1 MNRYTNAYSP
11 FRRPGSMIT
20 SDYSLR
26 PTYSVGS
33 TPEAKAQYKPYSAPN
48 AGTQAR
54 WTGDRNMSM
63 GFPTLAA
70 IGSQI
75 GGGIDNRVD
84 ENRKQREKEA
94 ADREREERRSNRTT
108 TVRRS
113 GGGGSSGRG
122 GGTSAGG
129 ASAGSGAPAVNDPD
143 LTGNLDPNA
152 DPGAPSKPP
161 GGFDPSFLENDYS
174 QPSLFDDP
182 GFSLPPSAPSGALGS
197 QTNYPSTKGNNMN
210 TPWAMKQERTGNAGV
225 FGSVYP
231 GSNNRG
237 PAPTTRTGQPL
248 LGPRNR
254 RRR

>member
-11 FRRPGSMIT
+11 FRRSGSMIT

-26 PTYSVGS
+26 PTYSVGK
-33 TPEAKAQYKPYSAPN
+33 TPEAQAQYKPYSAPN

-75 GGGIDNRVD
+75 GGGINNRV
-84 ENRKQREKEA
+84 EMNRKQREKEA
-94 ADREREERRSNRTT
+94 ADREREERRSDRTT

-113 GGGGSSGRG
+113 GGGGGNTSPG
-122 GGTSAGG
+122 GGSAGF
-129 ASAGSGAPAVNDPD
+129 GAPTVNDPD

-152 DPGAPSKPP
+152 DPGAPPRPP
-161 GGFDPSFLENDYS
+161 GSFDPSFLNEPTQ
-174 QPSLFDDP
+174 QPSLFDDQ
-182 GFSLPPSAPSGALGS
+182 GFALPPSPPSGALGS
-197 QTNYPSTKGNNMN
+197 QTNYPSMKGNNMN
-210 TPWAMKQERTGNAGV
+210 TPWAMKQERTGNADE
-225 FGSVYP
+225 FGSLYP